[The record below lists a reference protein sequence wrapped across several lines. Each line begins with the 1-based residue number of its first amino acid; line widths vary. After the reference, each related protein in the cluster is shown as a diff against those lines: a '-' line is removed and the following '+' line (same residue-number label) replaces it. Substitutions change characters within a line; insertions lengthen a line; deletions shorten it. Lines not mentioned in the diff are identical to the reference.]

1 MSQPP
6 PVHRQPG
13 DAWVECRC
21 GHRHWGL
28 HGAAGLLLVRRV
40 EHAGDGTGRP
50 DGTVGPDTVGPGT
63 VGPGGDGAG
72 GTDPAAPTAHEVVLQ
87 HRVGWSHHGGTW
99 GVPGGAL
106 APGEDAVTGALR
118 EAAEEAGIDPDG
130 LEVVTTRVL
139 DHVDWSYTTVV
150 ARVTGPQAPHPT
162 DGESEAIVWVA
173 TDAVADLPL
182 LPAFADA
189 WPGLRALADAL

>member
-40 EHAGDGTGRP
+40 EPAGDGRHDAAP
-50 DGTVGPDTVGPGT
+50 D
-63 VGPGGDGAG
+63 
-72 GTDPAAPTAHEVVLQ
+72 GTDPARPAAHEVVLQ

-118 EAAEEAGIDPDG
+118 EAAEEAGIDPAG

-150 ARVTGPQAPHPT
+150 ARVTGPQHPRPT
-162 DGESEAIVWVA
+162 DGESEAIAWVA

-189 WPGLRALADAL
+189 WPALRAVADTL